1 MAKPDL
7 SAPSEKPT
15 NLVSIVID
23 VDGYKEQLDKWTKKS
38 RRKADFPRRLKAR
51 LVALHYSQIAFDSGQ
66 EYTERQVNTAI
77 QRGNIFDMDH
87 VQIRRHLVDYG
98 MLSRSADGR
107 TYSIFDRYLSLAEW
121 DPVILNR

>member
-1 MAKPDL
+1 MAKPNQ

-15 NLVSIVID
+15 NLVSVVID
-23 VDGYKEQLDKWTKKS
+23 VDWYKDQLGRWTKKS

-51 LVALHYSQIAFDSGQ
+51 LVALHYFQIAFDSGQ

-107 TYSIFDRYLSLAEW
+107 TYSISERYLSLAEW
-121 DPVILNR
+121 DPVILNQ